1 MTTSVGDYL
10 IERLRDW
17 GIKHVFAYPGDGIN
31 GIVAAFGGAKD
42 APQFVQ
48 ARHEEMAA
56 FVLDI
61 HCDPEV
67 PPIPPHATYE
77 QIKDMVS
84 AVLKGDPNG
93 LHLVY
98 QGAKTKAQ
106 ELIPH

>member
-1 MTTSVGDYL
+1 
-10 IERLRDW
+10 
-17 GIKHVFAYPGDGIN
+17 
-31 GIVAAFGGAKD
+31 
-42 APQFVQ
+42 
-48 ARHEEMAA
+48 
-56 FVLDI
+56 VLDV

-93 LHLVY
+93 WRLVY

>member
-1 MTTSVGDYL
+1 MGLNGVAVTDGDSVGAA
-10 IERLRDW
+10 W
-17 GIKHVFAYPGDGIN
+17 G
-31 GIVAAFGGAKD
+31 
-42 APQFVQ
+42 Q
-48 ARHEEMAA
+48 ALSSDVPT
-56 FVLDI
+56 VLDV

-93 LHLVY
+93 WRLVY